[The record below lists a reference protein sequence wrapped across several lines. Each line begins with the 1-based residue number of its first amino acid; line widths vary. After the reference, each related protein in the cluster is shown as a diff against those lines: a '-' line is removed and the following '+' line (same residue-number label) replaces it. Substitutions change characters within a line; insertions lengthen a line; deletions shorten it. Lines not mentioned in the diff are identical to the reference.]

1 MKYFAYIS
9 STYVS
14 KNKLGE
20 QLSEEIKKF
29 DRTLLN
35 SEEEKNEFVQAIK
48 GIVLKANQDN
58 PRCKSDGISVQDFTE
73 KNGSASDYYLLYPKI
88 NQVFMMNIMPV
99 YKVGT
104 PGAAMVLEKKNGVPK
119 MKNPPPPPAKKKK
132 EVGDE

>member
-29 DRTLLN
+29 DKALLKDD
-35 SEEEKNEFVQAIK
+35 SELHEYVSSIEGLIEMANE
-48 GIVLKANQDN
+48 DN
-58 PRCKSDGISVQDFTE
+58 PRCTPDRLGIHDYRRDIMRDGS
-73 KNGSASDYYLLYPKI
+73 
-88 NQVFMMNIMPV
+88 MNIYPNINRVFYISIYPVKLEWDSSMPDSL
-99 YKVGT
+99 
-104 PGAAMVLEKKNGVPK
+104 ME
-119 MKNPPPPPAKKKK
+119 K